1 MSYVATPPPSARMRR
16 RDVQKEQ
23 TRLDLAFA
31 AFELARTEG
40 LAMVR
45 VPQIAEAAGVST
57 RTFNNYFP
65 SKEAAIVWP
74 ATLRGAQMAADLVE
88 RPAGETLAAALVDIV
103 AGLYGPG
110 GQDGLPD
117 GWLDG
122 FRALAA
128 AEPTLQGEYLKAQA
142 ANERALAQAIA
153 RRSGAAEGDLEPL
166 MLASVVI
173 AAERAAVR
181 HWFHQADPLMSLVD
195 VVRTA
200 LGMAIGGNPVAAI
213 TLS

>member
-1 MSYVATPPPSARMRR
+1 MTFAATTPPSSRMRR
-16 RDVQKEQ
+16 RDLQKEQ

-31 AFELARTEG
+31 AFELARAEG

-57 RTFNNYFP
+57 RTFNNYFS

-74 ATLRGAQMAADLVE
+74 TTLRGVQMAADLIE
-88 RPAGETLAAALVDIV
+88 RPAGESLGAALVDIV
-103 AGLYGPG
+103 AGLYEPG
-110 GQDGLPD
+110 SQDGLPD

-128 AEPTLQGEYLKAQA
+128 AEPTLHGEYLKAQA
-142 ANERALAQAIA
+142 ANERALTQAIA

-166 MLASVVI
+166 LLASAVI

-181 HWFHQADPLMSLVD
+181 HWFRQADRSASLVD

-200 LGMAIGGNPVAAI
+200 LRLATGGMPAAAI